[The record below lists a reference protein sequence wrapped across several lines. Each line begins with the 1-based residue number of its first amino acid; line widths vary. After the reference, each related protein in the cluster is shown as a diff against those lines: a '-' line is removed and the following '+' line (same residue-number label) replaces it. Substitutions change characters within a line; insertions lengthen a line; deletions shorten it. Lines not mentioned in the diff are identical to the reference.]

1 MAHLELYHHFSQLPS
16 SNYFFYLATPE
27 MADIVKTSALQHS
40 VQVPYLMHQLLAVS
54 ARDKS
59 RRATDDDEK
68 ASYLQLALQL
78 QNHAITIFDACNP
91 RPPSATNPKQS
102 IPILSFSAMVGVH
115 ALYDTLTAL
124 DEPAPQPDMVEC
136 QRNSLQ
142 NFLARWLDYIRLH
155 RSVNSHVLAA
165 SDLIYT
171 TSLRPLVLHGRAMSE
186 SQPAGHQTDVLLA
199 RVAGLKGLSPEVLAA
214 CLTAVDGLQVA
225 IDMGNEAPA
234 EGGTGTGAGTAAVSP
249 EYLAIWWALSVPEGF
264 VEALST
270 GVPEL
275 VAVLAYYAVLLHR
288 ARASWAVGGA
298 GTKLLR
304 ILTAHLGIK
313 YTEVLAFPR
322 KELGLGHFDAV
333 YDAVRG
339 WTERSSP

>member
-1 MAHLELYHHFSQLPS
+1 MTHLELYHHFIQLPS

-27 MADIVKTSALQHS
+27 MADIVKSSTLEHS

-68 ASYLQLALQL
+68 ASYLQLSLQL
-78 QNHAITIFDACNP
+78 QNHAITMFEASNT

-115 ALYDTLTAL
+115 ALCDTLTAL

-136 QRNSLQ
+136 QRSSLQ

-155 RSVNSHVLAA
+155 RGINSHVLAA
-165 SDLIYT
+165 ADLIYT
-171 TSLRPLVLHGRAMSE
+171 TELRPLLLHGRSMSE
-186 SQPAGHQTDVLLA
+186 NQPAGHQTDVLLA
-199 RVAGLKGLSPEVLAA
+199 RVAGLKGLSPQVLAA

-225 IDMGNEAPA
+225 IDMGNETTPPPA
-234 EGGTGTGAGTAAVSP
+234 EGGAAVAASP